1 VSQIFVSY
9 RRDDDAYAAAGI
21 AAGLARRFGAGG
33 VFMDSRSMPA
43 GTVYPK
49 AIRRALRRCDVLVA
63 VIGPAWLGLANGS
76 GRRIDDPADWV
87 RLELRTAFERG
98 IPVVPT
104 LLDGAVLPA
113 VGELPGDIRQL
124 ALSQFWHVRGQ
135 SFEADVDALAT
146 QVGGSEDR
154 SAAGG
159 WTQVNTANG
168 NGVVY
173 ASQGGTQHIVNEVR
187 R

>member
-1 VSQIFVSY
+1 MSQIFVSY
-9 RRDDDAYAAAGI
+9 RRHDDAYAAAGI
-21 AAGLARRFGAGG
+21 AAGLVARFGADG
-33 VFMDSRSMPA
+33 VFMDTRSMVA

-49 AIRRALRRCDVLVA
+49 AIRKALGRCDVLVA

-87 RLELRTAFERG
+87 RIELRTAFERG

-104 LLDGAVLPA
+104 LLDGAVLPG
-113 VGELPGDIRQL
+113 VHDLPDDIRGL
-124 ALSQFWHVRGQ
+124 ALSQFWHVRGT
-135 SFEADVDALAT
+135 SFEADVDALAAQLGAGT
-146 QVGGSEDR
+146 QPT
-154 SAAGG
+154 G
-159 WTQVNTANG
+159 WTQVNNASG

-173 ASQGGTQHIVNEVR
+173 ASQGGTQHIVNEGR